1 MMQVKW
7 NEQGLIPVVVQDA
20 KNNEVLMVAYM
31 NEEAFKRT
39 LETKVACFYSRS
51 RNKLWIKGESSGHTQ
66 KVVEILTDC
75 DNDTL
80 IVKVEQVGG
89 ACHLGY
95 RTCFVHRLDKTGNIA
110 EVTQK
115 KIFNPD
121 QVYKSHGNS

>member
-1 MMQVKW
+1 MMKVKW

-39 LETKVACFYSRS
+39 LETKIACFYSRS

-75 DNDTL
+75 DSDTL

-95 RTCFVHRLDKTGNIA
+95 RTCFVNRLDTSGNIA

-115 KIFNPD
+115 KVFDPD
-121 QVYKSHGNS
+121 RVYKSHGHS

>member
-31 NEEAFKRT
+31 NKEAFERT

-75 DNDTL
+75 DQDTL
-80 IVKVEQVGG
+80 IVKVEQKGG

-95 RTCFVHRLDKTGNIA
+95 RSCFVQRLNNAGDIA

-115 KIFNPD
+115 KMFDPD
-121 QVYKSHGNS
+121 QVYKSHGHS